1 MRKRRW
7 IILVILAAL
16 ALLLVFLFLRKGPQ
30 SSTGD
35 AIKQPDSGEIEL
47 PLDRIPSEDSA
58 GSTSDDTVGDTPDGK
73 KKPSEKPDVN
83 GGDSNTPDVGG
94 KPEVPDDKGDNKES
108 SDTPGGGSE
117 GTSRDPIVLPEIELD

>member
-30 SSTGD
+30 SSTED

-58 GSTSDDTVGDTPDGK
+58 GSTSDDTVGDTSDGK

-94 KPEVPDDKGDNKES
+94 KPEVPGDNNES

-117 GTSRDPIVLPEIELD
+117 GTSRDPIVLPEIELE